1 MRLEDMAMKA
11 RVVRP
16 AGKHRVE
23 RIETSEI
30 ILSQIADLD
39 LFLARDIRKLL
50 ESGPSILPPTIIAPA
65 YIPTRTSLTT
75 S

>member
-1 MRLEDMAMKA
+1 MKA
-11 RVVRP
+11 RIVRT

-23 RIETSEI
+23 RIETSET

-39 LFLARDIRKLL
+39 LFMARDIRKIL
-50 ESGPSILPPTIIAPA
+50 ESGPSIPPPAIIAPA